1 MGHFYST
8 MRLLSAVA
16 LLLGSISGTAGAAP
30 PEVSGV
36 AFSGPATLV
45 WSSATG
51 ADFYQVYRGELS
63 GLATGVPGRC
73 HGFQVDSTSFE
84 TLPEPA
90 PGVGFFY
97 LVTAESTAD
106 GEGTPGLDSLHQLR
120 GLLGSCDGVMRS
132 HLLGR
137 LGYGWNEWT
146 RDRLET
152 MGLEDYID
160 DQLAPRFID
169 EADNTELN
177 SKLGPIDPPIDI
189 VQLLQHQVI
198 RATYSRRQL
207 EQQAAT
213 FWANHLNT
221 DWTKLR
227 IFWQGA
233 FPQCQ
238 SPGVPAACD
247 EAYPV
252 RAYLEASHGVYGEM
266 EQFRRIAFNGNFRN
280 MVEASALSPAMI
292 IYLDTIYSN
301 AGNPNENYPRELMEL
316 HTMGVDGGYTQQDV
330 QELSRVITG
339 WSLCKKAPGDVADPT
354 ALCIQEYWDDA
365 VPGSIVA
372 TFVWQ
377 QHDCTQKILFENTP
391 EEVTIP
397 ATCGNPINGV
407 NDLFLALDG
416 IVAHPSTARFISTK
430 ILQRF
435 VTDEPSQQMVD
446 QMVEVWNDSN
456 NFAGVGDMQ
465 ALLEAAVTMD
475 AFFDPDGFGSKIKT
489 PLEHYTSAF
498 RATRGAT
505 DGATEVINFLEAAQH
520 LPHYNPVPTGWPE
533 DGESWIGTN
542 NMLERQ
548 NFGIA
553 LLPQG
558 GQSFGTD
565 VLGLMQDNG
574 VSTLPG
580 NTEAIIDF
588 LADVLFG
595 GALTPAERQVAIDY
609 LNTDDLGNPS
619 DYNDLRIRD
628 TVALMLGYPHFQ
640 EQ

>member
-1 MGHFYST
+1 MRQFFST
-8 MRLLSAVA
+8 KRLFSAVA
-16 LLLGSISGTAGAAP
+16 LFLGSISWTAAVAP

-36 AFSGPATLV
+36 AFSDSSTLV
-45 WSSATG
+45 WGSTTG
-51 ADFYQVYRGELS
+51 ADFYQVYRGDIS
-63 GLATGVPGRC
+63 GLATGAPGRC
-73 HGFQVDSTSFE
+73 HGSQVDSTSFE

-90 PGVGFFY
+90 SGNGFYY

-120 GLLGSCDGVMRS
+120 ALLGSCAGVMRS

-152 MGLEDYID
+152 MGLDGYIA

-169 EADNTELN
+169 ESDNTELN

-189 VQLLQHQVI
+189 VQLLQQQVI

-213 FWANHLNT
+213 FWANHFNT

-233 FPQCQ
+233 FPQC
-238 SPGVPAACD
+238 PDENPPAACD
-247 EAYPV
+247 EAYPA
-252 RAYLEASHGVYGEM
+252 RAYLETARGQYGEM
-266 EQFRRIAFNGNFRN
+266 EQFRRIAFNSSFRN
-280 MVEASALSPAMI
+280 MVEASTLSPAML
-292 IYLDTIYSN
+292 IYLDTIYSI

-316 HTMGVDGGYTQQDV
+316 HTMGVGGGYTQHDV
-330 QELSRVITG
+330 EEVSRVITG
-339 WSLCKKAPGDVADPT
+339 WSICKKAPEDVADPT
-354 ALCIQEYWDDA
+354 ALCLSDYWDDA

-377 QHDCTQKILFENTP
+377 QHDCTEKILFEGTP

-407 NDLFLALDG
+407 DDLFLALDA

-435 VTDEPSQQMVD
+435 VTDEPSQQMID
-446 QMVEVWNDSN
+446 EMVAVWNDSN
-456 NFAGVGDMQ
+456 NPAGVGDIQ

-489 PLEHYTSAF
+489 PLEHFTSAF
-498 RATRGAT
+498 RATRGGT
-505 DGATEVINFLEAAQH
+505 DGVTEVINFLEAAQH
-520 LPHYNPVPTGWPE
+520 LPHFNPVPTGWPE

-558 GQSFGTD
+558 GQVFGTD
-565 VLGLMQDNG
+565 VLGLLQDNG

-580 NTEAIIDF
+580 NASAIVDF
-588 LADVLFG
+588 LAGALFG